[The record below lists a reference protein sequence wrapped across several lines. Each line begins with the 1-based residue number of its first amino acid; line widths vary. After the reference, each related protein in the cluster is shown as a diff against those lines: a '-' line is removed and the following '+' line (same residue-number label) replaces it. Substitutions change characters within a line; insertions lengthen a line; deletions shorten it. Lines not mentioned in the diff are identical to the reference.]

1 MTREEFDATVGKTVF
16 TEDWTGSRFR
26 YGYRNRP
33 FAMAHQ
39 PKGFIIGTVDHD
51 LRDPVA
57 GVRHGTIDYPFRLT
71 DDEVYSFELV
81 FMGEVSGEDHSQ
93 AA

>member
-16 TEDWTGSRFR
+16 SDEWTGQRFR

-39 PKGFIIGTVDHD
+39 PKGFIIYALDHD
-51 LRDPVA
+51 FRDLDL
-57 GVRHGTIDYPFRLT
+57 GVRHGWIEYPFRLT
-71 DDEVYSFELV
+71 YDEVAAFELV
-81 FMGEVSGEDHSQ
+81 FMGGIIP
-93 AA
+93 